1 MSKLTLLERV
11 QDEADLCRNEG
22 ASDIAALLD
31 EVAAAL
37 AAQAV
42 PSDVERD
49 AERYRW
55 LRDANKSDAALPYD
69 ELIALSMDSLDA
81 AIDEEI
87 GKA

>member
-1 MSKLTLLERV
+1 MSERERY
-11 QDEADLCRNEG
+11 EAW
-22 ASDIAALLD
+22 IA
-31 EVAAAL
+31 EHWTKP